1 MLSRKLTLENR
12 VAYIRDLLEWCD
24 VAELKQIRAIING
37 KISKRKIT
45 PEQQAKMQA
54 ARQKVI

>member
-1 MLSRKLTLENR
+1 MENR
-12 VAYIRDLLEWCD
+12 VEYIRDLLEWCNA
-24 VAELKQIRAIING
+24 AELKQIRAIING
-37 KISKRKIT
+37 KIGKRKIT